1 MPPATSYGPL
11 RDALRGAT
19 WPARRVAR
27 ATASG
32 SHPSRLLGSSPEFTE
47 YRLYRQG
54 EDPRR
59 LDWKLLARTDRA
71 YLRITTDRATLAT
84 AIVLDASASMAFPE
98 EGRGATTKWEQACR
112 LAVGL
117 LAVAHAAGDPVG
129 LYLATA
135 AGLRAL
141 PPRSRRG
148 TVDEAAR
155 LLEGVSPRG
164 SAPLAPVLAL
174 VPPGQRVAL
183 VSDFLGDAEELRRAA
198 AARATE
204 GAEVHAVHVVAA
216 EELRPAVVAGLVSDP
231 EDPTVQRPVVEA
243 TRAAYERAFGEW
255 RAELA
260 RRWRAAGVAYVEV
273 ATDEGAAHAVRRVIH
288 PPGDARAPTGR

>member
-1 MPPATSYGPL
+1 MPSAASYGSL
-11 RDALRGAT
+11 RDALRGAP

-71 YLRITTDRATLAT
+71 YLRITTDRATLGT
-84 AIVLDASASMAFPE
+84 AVVLDASASMAFPD
-98 EGRGATTKWEQACR
+98 EGGGATTKWEQACR

-129 LYLATA
+129 LFVPTPD
-135 AGLRAL
+135 GPRAL

-155 LLEGVSPRG
+155 LLEGVVPRG
-164 SAPLAPVLAL
+164 SAPLAPALAL
-174 VPPGQRVAL
+174 VPPGHRVAL
-183 VSDFLGDAEELRRAA
+183 VTDFLGDGDDLRRAA
-198 AARATE
+198 AARAAA

-216 EELRPAVVAGLVSDP
+216 EELRPAANAGLVRDP
-231 EDPTVQRPVVEA
+231 EAPAVQRPVLDA
-243 TRAAYERAFGEW
+243 TRGEYERAFGAW

-260 RRWRAAGVAYVEV
+260 RAWRAAGIAFVEV
-273 ATDEGAAHAVRRVIH
+273 VTDESAARAVRRVIH
-288 PPGDARAPTGR
+288 AARDSSAAAGR

>member
-1 MPPATSYGPL
+1 MPAADSYGPL

-71 YLRITTDRATLAT
+71 YLRITTDRAMLGT
-84 AIVLDASASMAFPE
+84 AVVLDASASMAFPE
-98 EGRGATTKWEQACR
+98 EGRGAVTKWEQACR

-129 LYLATA
+129 LYVPTA
-135 AGLRAL
+135 EGLRAL

-148 TVDEAAR
+148 AVEEAAR
-155 LLEGVSPRG
+155 LLEGVTPG
-164 SAPLAPVLAL
+164 GAAPLAPGLAH
-174 VPPGQRVAL
+174 VQHAHRVAL
-183 VSDFLGDAEELRRAA
+183 VTDFLGDADELRRAA
-198 AARATE
+198 ASRVAA

-216 EELRPAVVAGLVSDP
+216 EELRPADAALVRDP
-231 EDPTVQRPVVEA
+231 EDPTVQRPVTDA
-243 TRAAYERAFGEW
+243 TRAGYERAFAAW

-260 RRWRAAGVAYVEV
+260 RGWRAAGVSYVEV
-273 ATDEGAAHAVRRVIH
+273 VTAEDAARAVRRVTH
-288 PPGDARAPTGR
+288 ATGGATAAAAR